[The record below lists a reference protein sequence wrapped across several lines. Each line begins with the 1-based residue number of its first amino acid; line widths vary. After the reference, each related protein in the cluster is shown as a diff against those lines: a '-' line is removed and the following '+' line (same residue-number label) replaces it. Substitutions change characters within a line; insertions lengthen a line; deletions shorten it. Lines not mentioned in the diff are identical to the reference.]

1 MKIKRQ
7 KNIWSKNIKSIRD
20 NKNSK
25 DINMSLSLL
34 SLFLFYFLRQQL
46 NTKNTKDLIIN
57 MIDLFG
63 MVIWSPNNFWR
74 NPFYIRA
81 RKKFICDLEIWNECS
96 RLPREW
102 IHHPAQLLHC

>member
-46 NTKNTKDLIIN
+46 NTKDLIIN

>member
-1 MKIKRQ
+1 
-7 KNIWSKNIKSIRD
+7 
-20 NKNSK
+20 
-25 DINMSLSLL
+25 
-34 SLFLFYFLRQQL
+34 
-46 NTKNTKDLIIN
+46 

-63 MVIWSPNNFWR
+63 MVISSPNNFWR